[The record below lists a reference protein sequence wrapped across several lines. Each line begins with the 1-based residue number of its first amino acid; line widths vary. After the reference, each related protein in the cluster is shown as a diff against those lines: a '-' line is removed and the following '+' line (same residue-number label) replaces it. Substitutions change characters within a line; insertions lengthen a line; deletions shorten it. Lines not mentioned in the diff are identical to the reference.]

1 MLDPT
6 AYAKCLLC
14 ALLEQACVDYK
25 SFARRAGSLS
35 GTGSTYRS
43 WPNCGASIRT
53 VGIRVYG
60 RPAGTRWRLRSCLIS
75 SGRLLRKL
83 CIDYTAGLSP
93 NKVRRALGFDTRPPN
108 QIAPDAPAPCRR
120 RGSPAQAAQVEDA
133 HECRQKVRSLR

>member
-25 SFARRAGSLS
+25 SFARRGIL
-35 GTGSTYRS
+35 
-43 WPNCGASIRT
+43 
-53 VGIRVYG
+53 VGDRLNVPKLAELRRKHTNRGEFRVYG
-60 RPAGTRWRLRSCLIS
+60 P
-75 SGRLLRKL
+75 SGWYTVADLQELLDFFRGAFFEKL

-108 QIAPDAPAPCRR
+108 QIEPDPHQRHVAPWEPAP
-120 RGSPAQAAQVEDA
+120 QAAQVEDA
-133 HECRQKVRSLR
+133 P